1 MGERERNENILVV
14 GRGFSGCLCLSFV
27 LFWAWSRIYNAGR
40 CSSPKAETMATQAL
54 PMNDKCDYNCKCD
67 TFSQEDAFSIH
78 SEALS
83 MSEELHDLHPHHK
96 SCNNALI
103 HTFDNYPSLNSE
115 TTAPTQRHSRSVGD
129 NNIIN
134 DDSVKRRVRRKW
146 VVPAAVQPFT
156 DKFSCGGTKGAK
168 REEWN
173 LSLDSTELGK
183 IRKKHV
189 KITHV
194 QPFNLQTEQRGQLK
208 RQEFMNKLE
217 NIFVREEKSHI
228 PISRGLSWTANEPQ
242 ILPKRP
248 VRGRITKP
256 LDIKLHTQTRAIER
270 AKFNQL
276 IAEKFYI
283 LEQQRIEEERMQKLL
298 EMEEIKRM
306 RKEMV
311 PRAQIMPFFDHPFT
325 PRRSTRPLTIPK
337 EPKFHIPR
345 HTRATSCISWNSD
358 L

>member
-1 MGERERNENILVV
+1 
-14 GRGFSGCLCLSFV
+14 
-27 LFWAWSRIYNAGR
+27 
-40 CSSPKAETMATQAL
+40 MATQTL
-54 PMNDKCDYNCKCD
+54 PMKDKRDCNGNCD

-83 MSEELHDLHPHHK
+83 MSEELHDLLPHHDA
-96 SCNNALI
+96 CNNALI

-115 TTAPTQRHSRSVGD
+115 TTTPPHRHSRPVGD

-146 VVPAAVQPFT
+146 AVPAAVQPFT
-156 DKFSCGGTKGAK
+156 DKFSCEGIKGAK
-168 REEWN
+168 MEEWN
-173 LSLDSTELGK
+173 MSLDSTGLGK
-183 IRKKHV
+183 IDKKHV

-208 RQEFMNKLE
+208 RQEFMNKLQ
-217 NIFVREEKSHI
+217 NIFVQEEKGRI
-228 PISRGLSWTANEPQ
+228 PISRGLSWSPWTANEPQ
-242 ILPKRP
+242 ILPKRT

-311 PRAQIMPFFDHPFT
+311 PRAQIMPFFDRPFT

-345 HTRATSCISWNSD
+345 QRRATSCISWNSD